1 MEKRP
6 AISKRVVRESL
17 AVRQHL
23 GKDTKTEREGAMNVS
38 EEETFH
44 AEVTA
49 SKGPEAEVV
58 PGMSSE

>member
-1 MEKRP
+1 
-6 AISKRVVRESL
+6 
-17 AVRQHL
+17 
-23 GKDTKTEREGAMNVS
+23 MNIS

-58 PGMSSE
+58 PGVSSD